1 MKEKINNSRNNK
13 KLTNSWKVN
22 TSLLNEKWLK
32 TEVTM
37 ETKNFR
43 TECKWKGNILNFMAH
58 DEDDSKRQVSSVNI

>member
-43 TECKWKGNILNFMAH
+43 TECK
-58 DEDDSKRQVSSVNI
+58 